1 MIAFSQL
8 FLIMA
13 FRNQIGYDY
22 NMYAVGFRNM
32 SAAGFSNL
40 NYKDWEHGFNILTKL
55 IGLIPGIDYDF
66 YMVILSVIAI
76 VPTAIFIYKNS
87 KVPWISTIL
96 YVNMFIYFMS
106 MNFLRQMIAI

>member
-1 MIAFSQL
+1 MELFCLLLYTINNLLILIWSAIFCFRKPSKPKNIIFTIIVFSQL
-8 FLIMA
+8 LAIMLC
-13 FRNQIGYDY
+13 REQIGYDY

-66 YMVILSVIAI
+66 YMVIRHHV
-76 VPTAIFIYKNS
+76 
-87 KVPWISTIL
+87 
-96 YVNMFIYFMS
+96 
-106 MNFLRQMIAI
+106 